1 MVTNVIVNIP
11 DGDYCENCQFS
22 ALDGA
27 ENSICTLFRCKL
39 KTSCEKHRE
48 LFGDCGNSDCLDCP
62 ACYVSGYAKCDKC
75 RGREEIEKRSDSTK
89 VKAEKD
95 KQEAAKQLKAEI
107 QKLNEGLFWM
117 GDSAEKRVSVRE
129 IIKLRNILE
138 KAYYSISEKTK
149 GKEK

>member
-11 DGDYCENCQFS
+11 DGDYCESCQFS

-27 ENSICTLFRCKL
+27 ENSICTLFRCEL

-48 LFGDCGNSDCLDCP
+48 LFGDCGNLNCSDCP

-75 RGREEIEKRSDSTK
+75 REREEIEKRSDSTK
-89 VKAEKD
+89 IKAEKD

-107 QKLNEGLFWM
+107 QKLNEMLFWISGSESGKLKISDITKM
-117 GDSAEKRVSVRE
+117 RDSM
-129 IIKLRNILE
+129 LN
-138 KAYYSISEKTK
+138 AYYALQEQ
-149 GKEK
+149 